1 MKAASF
7 ETGQIGFKGFLQKIL
22 FASVPRRTHT
32 SPRTERTLSL
42 GKRVLI
48 VDDDAVVRLVTSRV
62 LRSKGYEVV
71 TAADCSAAIAAVGEG
86 RPDAIL
92 LDLDFPPDIASGG
105 GLSWTGLHLMSW
117 LRGLQNAR
125 GTRFIIITN
134 SSSEQSRER
143 ALAAGAVGFFQK
155 PIDYEGLVAAID
167 PELKHPSL
175 EVFRVPQVRLK
186 I

>member
-1 MKAASF
+1 MKAVSF
-7 ETGQIGFKGFLQKIL
+7 ETGRVGFKRFLQKIL
-22 FASVPRRTHT
+22 FASVPQQNHR

-86 RPDAIL
+86 RPHAIL

-105 GLSWTGLHLMSW
+105 GISWTGLHLMAW
-117 LRGLQNAR
+117 LQGLQNAR
-125 GTRFIIITN
+125 GARFIIITN

-155 PIDYEGLVAAID
+155 PINYECLVAAID
-167 PELKHPSL
+167 PGLEPGSG
-175 EVFRVPQVRLK
+175 EVFPVPQIRLK

>member
-1 MKAASF
+1 MKAVSF
-7 ETGQIGFKGFLQKIL
+7 ETGRIGFKRILQKIL
-22 FASVPRRTHT
+22 FASVPQQTPT
-32 SPRTERTLSL
+32 SCTTERTLSL

-86 RPDAIL
+86 RPHAIL
-92 LDLDFPPDIASGG
+92 LDLEFPPDIASGG
-105 GLSWTGLHLMSW
+105 GISWTGLHLMAW

-125 GTRFIIITN
+125 GARFIIITN

-143 ALAAGAVGFFQK
+143 ALAAGVVGFFQK
-155 PIDYEGLVAAID
+155 PIDYECLVAAID
-167 PELKHPSL
+167 PELKHASG
-175 EVFRVPQVRLK
+175 EVFPVPQVRLK